1 LDYYVAQPL
10 HIDLVVT
17 GKLWDAHKYYWIN
30 QKRKISAGDKLF
42 YITSSQDFYDPQ
54 YLAIKFARIVPQDTI
69 RVFRNGK
76 NVKDLFIYEMEEPAT
91 DLATIFKPVY

>member
-1 LDYYVAQPL
+1 
-10 HIDLVVT
+10 
-17 GKLWDAHKYYWIN
+17 
-30 QKRKISAGDKLF
+30 
-42 YITSSQDFYDPQ
+42 
-54 YLAIKFARIVPQDTI
+54 LAIKFARIVPQDTI